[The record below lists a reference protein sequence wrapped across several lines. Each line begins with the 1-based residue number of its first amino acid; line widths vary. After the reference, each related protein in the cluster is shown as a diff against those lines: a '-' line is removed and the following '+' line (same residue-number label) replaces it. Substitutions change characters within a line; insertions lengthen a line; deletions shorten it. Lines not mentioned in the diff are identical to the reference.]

1 MPINGV
7 LPVIPTP
14 FREGAFDD
22 QAFERLLEH
31 MLPFVDGY
39 TLMGSTGEAPS
50 LTDADRRT
58 IVARALTLTPADKN
72 VVVGVSHTSSKAAAE
87 LARHAQEHGARG
99 VLSCAPFYFPN
110 TPDGILEYLRP
121 LDAALEVDLV
131 FYDNPVTTKTAIQA
145 PWVVEWARELERLTA
160 VKLTDHD
167 VGKIAVWQESG
178 LNVLAGDDAIL
189 SQFLAAG
196 VDGAMVIAPALLP
209 TSFAAVWARLGED
222 DLDGAL
228 DIFSRELAPVLH
240 AFGIGDEIATTK
252 VLLADLGIFSSGELQ
267 APLLPVD
274 PARRR
279 QLRQAW
285 ELGHAAAERR
295 EHDEVTA

>member
-14 FREGAFDD
+14 FREGAFDE
-22 QAFERLLEH
+22 QGFERLLEH

-50 LTDADRRT
+50 LTDVDRRT
-58 IVARALTLTPADKN
+58 IAARALALTPPDKS

-87 LARHAQEHGARG
+87 LARHAQENGARG

-110 TPDGILEYLRP
+110 TPGGILEYLRP
-121 LDAALEVDLV
+121 LDLALEVDLV
-131 FYDNPVTTKTAIQA
+131 FYDNPVTTKTQVQA
-145 PWVVEWARELERLTA
+145 QWVVEWARELERLTA

-167 VGKIAVWQESG
+167 VGKIAVWREAG

-189 SQFLAAG
+189 SQYLAAG

-209 TSFAAVWARLGED
+209 ASFAAVWSRLGD
-222 DLDGAL
+222 GDLDGAL
-228 DIFSRELAPVLH
+228 DIFSRELTPVLH
-240 AFGIGDEIATTK
+240 AFGIGEEIATTK
-252 VLLADLGIFSSGELQ
+252 VLLADLGIFSSEEMQ
-267 APLLPVD
+267 APLRPVD

-285 ELGHAAAERR
+285 EVGHAAAERR